1 MSTEQQT
8 QQASE
13 ASTVGFPDATQPL
26 PFAGVEAEL
35 QKASRVAESN
45 VDHASQ
51 QAQAASTPDE
61 IAAAKARMIEA
72 YDAAKLAAQAYQE
85 VLASRTDYLDG
96 ATAFL
101 QEDQGNGERLM
112 NRSSDRMAAAE
123 QRVRLF
129 AERIAASPYLEQ
141 AIIRLEQQAERGFEP
156 ASDRVE
162 RFLDG
167 VRRTANTMER
177 MAVTIRETPSRIMAA
192 VRERA
197 IGVRDAALAVVGD
210 TMSGVRAKVVEAVNV
225 GQAVAATVA
234 EAPQRTLDA
243 VKQGYAQNKFKA
255 EEASAPGIFAEMR
268 AAIIAGAATAS
279 QNPDAWQPYNAAT
292 GRPFEGAARLRL
304 ATAGH
309 DDPRW
314 MTPAQIQAIGGTVRA
329 DAEAVRVYYY
339 ERGADGKSI
348 SLKTYSL
355 VNASQV
361 DGVSPYEPLRSDRPA
376 QRLRETA
383 VANGTEVG
391 GKANG
396 HEVAASIIATVAGN
410 TDTPADAARSA
421 IAREFLKAMHGQRVD
436 GAAIADALRALPSDT
451 RNKDV
456 LDLTNAA
463 ARVSLEA
470 LGKAPGETAWRVERS
485 VLPKH
490 EIQPLADVP
499 TQVLEAAAD
508 VQHDGTAP
516 MRQRVRARGP
526 MR

>member
-8 QQASE
+8 TE
-13 ASTVGFPDATQPL
+13 AGTAGLSAATQPL

-35 QKASRVAESN
+35 QKASRVADSN
-45 VDHASQ
+45 VDQASQ
-51 QAQAASTPDE
+51 QAQTASTPDE
-61 IAAAKARMIEA
+61 IATAKARMIEA

-112 NRSSDRMAAAE
+112 SRSSDRMAAAE

-156 ASDRVE
+156 ASDRIE

-167 VRRTANTMER
+167 IRRTANTMER

-197 IGVRDAALAVVGD
+197 ISVRDAALTVIGD
-210 TMSGVRAKVVEAVNV
+210 TMSGVRAKVVEVVNV

-234 EAPQRTLDA
+234 EAPRRTLDA
-243 VKQGYAQNKFKA
+243 LKQGYAQNKLKA

-268 AAIIAGAATAS
+268 AAIVAGAATAS

-314 MTPAQIQAIGGTVRA
+314 MTPAQIQAIGGAVRA
-329 DAEAVRVYYY
+329 DVEPVRVYYY
-339 ERGADGKSI
+339 ERGVDGKSI

-361 DGVSPYEPLRSDRPA
+361 DGVPPYEPLRPDRPA

-383 VANGTEVG
+383 QANGTEFG
-391 GKANG
+391 SKANG

-410 TDTPADAARSA
+410 GDTPTDAARNT
-421 IAREFLKAMHGQRVD
+421 IAREFLKAMHGQRID
-436 GAAIADALRALPSDT
+436 GAAIADALRALPDAT

-463 ARVSLEA
+463 AKVSLDA
-470 LGKAPGETAWRVERS
+470 LGKAPEGPAWRVQRP
-485 VLPKH
+485 VLSR
-490 EIQPLADVP
+490 
-499 TQVLEAAAD
+499 AD
-508 VQHDGTAP
+508 VQAHVEETAP
-516 MRQRVRARGP
+516 APGDAAQGQHGESAPTRQRVRAHGP

>member
-1 MSTEQQT
+1 MSIEQQT

-13 ASTVGFPDATQPL
+13 TGTVGLADAGQPL

-35 QKASRVAESN
+35 QKANRVADSN
-45 VDHASQ
+45 VDAASE
-51 QAQAASTPDE
+51 QAQSASTPDE

-85 VLASRTDYLDG
+85 VLASRTDYIDG

-101 QEDQGNGERLM
+101 QEDETNGERLM

-141 AIIRLEQQAERGFEP
+141 AIIRLEQQAERGFVP

-167 VRRTANTMER
+167 IRRTANTMER
-177 MAVTIRETPSRIMAA
+177 MAATIRETPSRIMAA

-234 EAPQRTLDA
+234 EAPRRTLDA
-243 VKQGYAQNKFKA
+243 LKQGYAQNKLKA

-268 AAIIAGAATAS
+268 AAIVAGAATAS

-314 MTPAQIQAIGGTVRA
+314 MTPAQIQALGCAVRA
-329 DAEAVRVYYY
+329 DAEPVRVYYY

-361 DGVSPYEPLRSDRPA
+361 DGLPAYEPLRPDRPA

-383 VANGTEVG
+383 KANGTEVDS
-391 GKANG
+391 KANG

-410 TDTPADAARSA
+410 GESPADATRNT

-436 GAAIADALRALPSDT
+436 GVAISEALLALPAGT
-451 RNKDV
+451 RSKDV
-456 LDLTNAA
+456 LDVTNAA
-463 ARVSLEA
+463 AKLSLEA
-470 LGKAPGETAWRVERS
+470 LGKAPEGTAWRVERL
-485 VLPKH
+485 VLPKR
-490 EIQPLADVP
+490 EVRPQADETAP
-499 TQVLEAAAD
+499 AMEAAVGAQQGD
-508 VQHDGTAP
+508 LPAMQ
-516 MRQRVRARGP
+516 QRVRARGP

>member
-35 QKASRVAESN
+35 QKASRVADSN

-101 QEDQGNGERLM
+101 QDDQGNGERLM
-112 NRSSDRMAAAE
+112 SRSSDRMAAAE

-141 AIIRLEQQAERGFEP
+141 AIVRLEQQAERGFEP

-167 VRRTANTMER
+167 IRRTANTMER
-177 MAVTIRETPSRIMAA
+177 MAQTIRETPSRIVAA

-197 IGVRDAALAVVGD
+197 IGVRDATLAVVGD
-210 TMSGVRAKVVEAVNV
+210 TMSGVRTKVVEAVNV

-234 EAPQRTLDA
+234 EAPRRTLDA
-243 VKQGYAQNKFKA
+243 LKQGYAQNKLKA

-268 AAIIAGAATAS
+268 AAIVAGAATAS
-279 QNPDAWQPYNAAT
+279 PNPDAWQPYNAAT

-314 MTPAQIQAIGGTVRA
+314 MTPAQIQAIGGAVRPE
-329 DAEAVRVYYY
+329 AEPVRVYYY
-339 ERGADGKSI
+339 ERGAGGKSI

-361 DGVSPYEPLRSDRPA
+361 DGVPAYEPLRPDRPA

-383 VANGTEVG
+383 QANGTEVG
-391 GKANG
+391 SKVNG
-396 HEVAASIIATVAGN
+396 HEVAGSIIATVAGSAESPV
-410 TDTPADAARSA
+410 DVARNA

-436 GAAIADALRALPSDT
+436 GATIAEALQALPDGT

-456 LDLTNAA
+456 LDLTNMAA
-463 ARVSLEA
+463 KVSLDA
-470 LGKAPGETAWRVERS
+470 LGKAPDETAWRVERS
-485 VLPKH
+485 VLSR
-490 EIQPLADVP
+490 
-499 TQVLEAAAD
+499 AD
-508 VQHDGTAP
+508 VQRQVEEVAPAPDDAGRVQHGDVAP
-516 MRQRVRARGP
+516 MRQRVRAHGP
-526 MR
+526 SM